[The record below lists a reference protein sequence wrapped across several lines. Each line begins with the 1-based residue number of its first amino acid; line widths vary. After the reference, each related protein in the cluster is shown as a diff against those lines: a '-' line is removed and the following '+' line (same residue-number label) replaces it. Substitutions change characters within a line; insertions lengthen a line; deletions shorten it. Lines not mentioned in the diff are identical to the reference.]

1 MRPDKK
7 KKPHHDSR
15 NKAER
20 SKQAANP
27 DEVKAQQEEPE
38 LGASPGVD
46 FLKTFSRHLLG
57 VSA

>member
-46 FLKTFSRHLLG
+46 FIKLFLG
-57 VSA
+57 IF